1 MPNRKGTIVLMG
13 SGELTATMVEIHKAR
28 LHRLGQSPT
37 AVFVDTPAGFQLN
50 VDHISQKAVEYFKM
64 RVQQSL
70 QLASFKSAQIDSD
83 LAREQTYA
91 LLRNADYILI
101 GPGSPTYALEQWQQ
115 SPVPKM
121 MIDCVEAGGCLVAAS
136 AAALTVGRFTLPV
149 YEIYKVG
156 TPVHWVD
163 GLDLLSHFG
172 FNIVVVPHWNNA
184 EGGNHDTRYCFM
196 GAPRLEQLESL
207 LPTTVQILGLDE
219 HTALVIELGAS
230 YATIEGIGRVTFR
243 HQGRE
248 KVFQK
253 GDQVPLAL
261 LSGEMRAGQTEPE
274 KATPEAAPRQGMPP
288 ETDVWATI
296 HSLADTVREALDLGR
311 DEQVAGGLLELERHI
326 WQSQRQLEERN
337 EMGAAREVMR
347 EVIALLTARLSCRPT
362 SVRACVAPLVDA
374 LVDLRQRL
382 RQEKAWDMAD
392 AVRDCLLKANIQVV
406 DTPTGASWQL
416 TEG

>member
-1 MPNRKGTIVLMG
+1 MG

-28 LHRLGQSPT
+28 LRRLGQSPT

-50 VDHISQKAVEYFKM
+50 VDHISQKAVEYFEL
-64 RVQQSL
+64 RVQQAL
-70 QLASFKSAQIDSD
+70 QLASFKSAQMDSD
-83 LAREQTYA
+83 LAREQAYA
-91 LLRNADYILI
+91 LLRKADYILI

-115 SPVPKM
+115 SPIPKI

-172 FNIVVVPHWNNA
+172 FNLVVVPHWNNA

-196 GAPRLEQLESL
+196 GAPRLDRLEAL
-207 LPTTVQILGLDE
+207 LPQTVQILGLDE

-230 YATIEGIGRVTFR
+230 YATIEGVGRVTFR

-261 LSGEMRAGQTEPE
+261 LRGDLGAGKTEPD
-274 KATPEAAPRQGMPP
+274 KTTPDAASGQGMQP

-296 HSLADTVREALDLGR
+296 HTLADAVREALDLGR
-311 DEQVAGGLLELERHI
+311 DEQVAGGLLELERYI
-326 WQSQRQLEERN
+326 WQSQKQLEERN

-347 EVIALLTARLSCRPT
+347 EVIALLTAQMSCRPT

-382 RQEKAWDMAD
+382 RQEKAWNMAD

-416 TEG
+416 TKE